1 MLFIVHLYLH
11 ICNVG
16 LTKQPLCLNLRR
28 RYPHKDRQ
36 DRRKREKQNP
46 GKCFIVA
53 GTTIGAGMLAM
64 PLAAAGLVL
73 ALR

>member
-1 MLFIVHLYLH
+1 MLFIVHLFYT

-28 RYPHKDRQ
+28 DITHKDRQ

-46 GKCFIVA
+46 GNVFIVA

-64 PLAAAGLVL
+64 PLAGQVLVL
-73 ALR
+73 ASR